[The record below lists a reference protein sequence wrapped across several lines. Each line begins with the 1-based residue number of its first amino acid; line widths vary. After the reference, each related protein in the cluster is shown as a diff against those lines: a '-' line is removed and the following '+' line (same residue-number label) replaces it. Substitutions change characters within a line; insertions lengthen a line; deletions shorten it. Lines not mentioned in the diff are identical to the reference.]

1 MTTMT
6 KRGSLDN
13 VVTYE
18 HFCDTTADL
27 ATIDPKYAT
36 QGSVAI
42 VIQGTAGLEAY
53 IANSQGEWI
62 LVSATP
68 TDNEE
73 EETEPSG
80 SGEG

>member
-1 MTTMT
+1 MNTMT
-6 KRGSLDN
+6 KRGNLDN

-27 ATIDPKYAT
+27 ANIDPRYAT
-36 QGSVAI
+36 HGSVAI
-42 VIQGTAGLEAY
+42 VIQGTTGLEAY

-62 LVSATP
+62 LVSSSP
-68 TDNEE
+68 VE
-73 EETEPSG
+73 EETEPTT